1 MPAGRPKLKDVAEKA
16 GVSTATASIVLRDM
30 SSTMISDATRR
41 RVHKAA
47 RQLHYRHNALAAS
60 LRTGTTDLVAFV
72 IDQLSRPTLAAKVA
86 AAEAVLRQNDI
97 RTVLWHTAR
106 RADVE
111 QKALKDIRSQMAT
124 GLIIGYKVGPQS
136 AALLSRFANDGV
148 PMVLLEPSCD
158 VTAHV
163 VTVDREA
170 VMYIGTSHLLSLGHR
185 RIAITGDE
193 PFLDMVGAWG
203 QGYVR
208 ALHESEL
215 TPDEDLILHLPSQS
229 TFEAG
234 YQVGLKIATMTSP
247 PTGLVCSD
255 DEVAIGA
262 MRACREKGIRVPNDL
277 AIVGFDDLPVAQFA
291 EVPLTTIGHPTDQA
305 GRRAAELLL
314 SDMTSGGLSSPQMVI
329 LEPELIV
336 RESCGAALRSDQ

>member
-1 MPAGRPKLKDVAEKA
+1 MSVKRPTLKHVAEKA
-16 GVSTATASIVLRDM
+16 GVSTATASIVLRDLAN
-30 SSTMISDATRR
+30 TMISDATRR

-86 AAEAVLRQNDI
+86 AAEAVLRGNGI

-106 RADVE
+106 RVDVE
-111 QKALKDIRSQMAT
+111 QKALKDIRSQMTT
-124 GLIIGYKVGPQS
+124 GLIVGYEIDQENV
-136 AALLSRFANDGV
+136 ALLTRFADEGV
-148 PMVLLEPSCD
+148 PMVLLEPSPD

-163 VTVDREA
+163 VTVNREA
-170 VMYIGTSHLLSLGHR
+170 VMYAGTEHLLSLGHR

-203 QGYVR
+203 QGYAR
-208 ALHESEL
+208 ALHEFGL
-215 TPDEDLILHLPSQS
+215 TPDEELILHLPSPS
-229 TFEAG
+229 TFDAG
-234 YQVGLKIATMTSP
+234 YQVGLGIAAMASP

-255 DEVAIGA
+255 DEVAIGV
-262 MRACREKGIRVPNDL
+262 MKACREEGIRVPDDL

-291 EVPLTTIGHPTDQA
+291 EVPLTTIGHPTDEA

-314 SDMTSGGLSSPQMVI
+314 TDMTADDPSSPQTVI

-336 RESCGAALRSDQ
+336 RKSCGAH